1 MNALL
6 TEEKPMKLS
15 NTGRLSSEALPLPA
29 PSQERD
35 KELSSVIKDMEAKH
49 GML

>member
-6 TEEKPMKLS
+6 AEEKPMKLS

-29 PSQERD
+29 PSQE
-35 KELSSVIKDMEAKH
+35 LSSVIKDMEAKH
-49 GML
+49 GMY